1 MPRKIIFLLLISFLS
16 FVSACSTFIPEEDVD
31 SLNKRYSGDYILLQD
46 VTINELSLPKGTV
59 VKLIIVGGDEWV
71 KVYAYNAKEDLL
83 LAHRFLILYMF
94 EDDFPDKEFN
104 VDLLDKELANIVKP
118 STNSSDEASKQ
129 KTNKR
134 RQK

>member
-1 MPRKIIFLLLISFLS
+1 MPRKIIFLILISFLS

-83 LAHRFLILYMF
+83 LANRFLILYMF

>member
-1 MPRKIIFLLLISFLS
+1 
-16 FVSACSTFIPEEDVD
+16 
-31 SLNKRYSGDYILLQD
+31 LQD

-118 STNSSDEASKQ
+118 STNSSDEASQQ

-134 RQK
+134 GQK

>member
-83 LAHRFLILYMF
+83 LANRFLILYMF

>member
-118 STNSSDEASKQ
+118 STNSSD
-129 KTNKR
+129 
-134 RQK
+134 

>member
-118 STNSSDEASKQ
+118 STNSSDEASQQ

>member
-1 MPRKIIFLLLISFLS
+1 MPRKIIFLILISFLS

>member
-118 STNSSDEASKQ
+118 STNSSDEASQQ
-129 KTNKR
+129 KTNR
-134 RQK
+134 RGQK

>member
-83 LAHRFLILYMF
+83 LANRFLILYMF

-118 STNSSDEASKQ
+118 STNSSDEASQQ

-134 RQK
+134 GQK

>member
-118 STNSSDEASKQ
+118 STNSSDEASQQ

-134 RQK
+134 GQK